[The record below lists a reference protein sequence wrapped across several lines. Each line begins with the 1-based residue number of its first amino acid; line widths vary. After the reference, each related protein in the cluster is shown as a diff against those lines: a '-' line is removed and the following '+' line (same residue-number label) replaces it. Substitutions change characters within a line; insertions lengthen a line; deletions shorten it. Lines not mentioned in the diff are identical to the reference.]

1 MPELPEVEHLRRTL
15 EPRLLGRSVV
25 RATLHRRDVA
35 VGPNDPPGG
44 FARQRTP
51 ARPSRLRSTQMLE
64 GVRVVR
70 IDRRGK
76 LLAVIGE
83 DGRALGVHL
92 GMTGQLLWAPAGGR
106 LPTDHVHATWRLGDG
121 SRLVFRDPRRF
132 GGLWLAPSR
141 GDLPPWQG
149 LGPDALT
156 LEPEALPAILAKARR
171 PMKAA
176 LLDQRLLAGVG
187 NIYADESLHRAG
199 IHPGE
204 LACDVEAGRLVRL
217 GRELAALLARA
228 VRAGGSTLR
237 DYRGAEG
244 QAGAFQL
251 QHAVYG
257 RAGEPCRTCG
267 RVLASGL
274 LAQRTTVWCDAC
286 QRPQSTNELS
296 TMARARAGGPM
307 APSLSTHSI

>member
-1 MPELPEVEHLRRTL
+1 
-15 EPRLLGRSVV
+15 
-25 RATLHRRDVA
+25 
-35 VGPNDPPGG
+35 
-44 FARQRTP
+44 
-51 ARPSRLRSTQMLE
+51 MLE
-64 GVRVVR
+64 GARVVR

-156 LEPEALPAILAKARR
+156 LEPAALPAILAKARR

-176 LLDQRLLAGVG
+176 LLDQGLLAGVG

-217 GRELAALLARA
+217 GRELVALLARA